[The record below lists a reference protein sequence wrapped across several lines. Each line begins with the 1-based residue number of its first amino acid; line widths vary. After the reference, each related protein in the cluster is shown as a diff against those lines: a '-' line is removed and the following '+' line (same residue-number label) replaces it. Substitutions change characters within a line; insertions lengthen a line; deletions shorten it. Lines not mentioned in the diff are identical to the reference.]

1 MKIGPFRLG
10 MRTTKTA
17 LAVMICILLF
27 KIFDRGSPMIAALA
41 AVFSLRQD
49 LSTSLSFGKSRILG
63 NTLGG
68 FLAIIYFLVQGFF
81 VHDFLVELFFLPFL
95 VIVVIVVSD
104 GINNNS
110 GIISAIATLL
120 LISLSI
126 PQGESF
132 LFALSRVID
141 TFIGTFIGIALNFF
155 AKPKALEEKQEIEE
169 DLVTLEKKEKEL
181 EELRKKVQLKI
192 DAKIETNESEQPP
205 NKH

>member
-1 MKIGPFRLG
+1 MEIGRFRLG
-10 MRTTKTA
+10 LRTLKTA
-17 LAVMICILLF
+17 LAVMLCIILF
-27 KIFDRGSPMIAALA
+27 KVSDRGAPLIAALS

-49 LSTSLSFGKSRILG
+49 LTTSLTFGKSRVLG

-68 FLAIIYFLVQGFF
+68 GLAIVYFLVKDLFSS
-81 VHDFLVELFFLPFL
+81 DFLVELFLLPFL

-132 LFALSRVID
+132 QFAFSRVID
-141 TFIGTFIGIALNFF
+141 TFIGTFIGIGLNFF
-155 AKPKALEEKQEIEE
+155 FKPKSIEE
-169 DLVTLEKKEKEL
+169 EHEIDEDLAELAKKEQEL
-181 EELRKKVQLKI
+181 EELRKKIQDRVTLEKQN
-192 DAKIETNESEQPP
+192 NEP
-205 NKH
+205 K

>member
-1 MKIGPFRLG
+1 MEIGRFRLG
-10 MRTTKTA
+10 LRTLKTA
-17 LAVMICILLF
+17 LAVMLCIILF
-27 KIFDRGSPMIAALA
+27 KVSDRGAPLIAALS

-49 LSTSLSFGKSRILG
+49 LTTSLTFGKSRVLG

-68 FLAIIYFLVQGFF
+68 GLAIVYFLVKDLFSS
-81 VHDFLVELFFLPFL
+81 DFLVELFLLPFL

-132 LFALSRVID
+132 QFAFSRVID
-141 TFIGTFIGIALNFF
+141 TFIGTFIGIGLNFF
-155 AKPKALEEKQEIEE
+155 FKPKPIEE
-169 DLVTLEKKEKEL
+169 EHEINEDLAELAKKEQEL
-181 EELRKKVQLKI
+181 EELRKKIQDRVTLEKQN
-192 DAKIETNESEQPP
+192 NEP
-205 NKH
+205 K

>member
-17 LAVMICILLF
+17 LAVMICIILF

-49 LSTSLSFGKSRILG
+49 LSTSLSFGKSRIFG

-68 FLAIIYFLVQGFF
+68 FLAIIYFLVQGLF

-155 AKPKALEEKQEIEE
+155 VKPKPIEEKNEIDE
-169 DLVTLEKKEKEL
+169 DLAMLEQKEKEL
-181 EELRKKVQLKI
+181 ADLRKKVQSQITQK
-192 DAKIETNESEQPP
+192 DDTDKS
-205 NKH
+205 

>member
-1 MKIGPFRLG
+1 MEIGRFRLG
-10 MRTTKTA
+10 LRTLKTA
-17 LAVMICILLF
+17 LAVMLCIILF
-27 KIFDRGSPMIAALA
+27 KVSDRGAPLIAALS

-49 LSTSLSFGKSRILG
+49 LTTSLTFGKSRVLG

-68 FLAIIYFLVQGFF
+68 GLAIVYFLVKDLFSS
-81 VHDFLVELFFLPFL
+81 DFLVELFLLPFL

-132 LFALSRVID
+132 QFAFSRVID
-141 TFIGTFIGIALNFF
+141 TFIGTFIGIGLNFF
-155 AKPKALEEKQEIEE
+155 FKPKPIEEEHEIDEDLAELAKKEQELEEVRKKIQ
-169 DLVTLEKKEKEL
+169 DRATLEK
-181 EELRKKVQLKI
+181 QN
-192 DAKIETNESEQPP
+192 NEP
-205 NKH
+205 K

>member
-1 MKIGPFRLG
+1 MEIGRFRLG
-10 MRTTKTA
+10 LRTLKTA
-17 LAVMICILLF
+17 LAVMLCIILF
-27 KIFDRGSPMIAALA
+27 KVSDRGAPLIAALS

-49 LSTSLSFGKSRILG
+49 LTTSLTFGKSRVLG

-68 FLAIIYFLVQGFF
+68 GLAIVYFLVKDLFSS
-81 VHDFLVELFFLPFL
+81 DFLVELFLLPFL

-132 LFALSRVID
+132 QFAFSRVID
-141 TFIGTFIGIALNFF
+141 TFIGTFIGIGLNFF
-155 AKPKALEEKQEIEE
+155 FKPKPIEE
-169 DLVTLEKKEKEL
+169 EHEINEDLAELAKKEQEL
-181 EELRKKVQLKI
+181 EELRKRIQ
-192 DAKIETNESEQPP
+192 DRAKLEKQNNEP
-205 NKH
+205 K

>member
-1 MKIGPFRLG
+1 MEIGRFRLG
-10 MRTTKTA
+10 LRTLKTA
-17 LAVMICILLF
+17 LAVMLCIILF
-27 KIFDRGSPMIAALA
+27 KVSDRGAPLIAALS

-49 LSTSLSFGKSRILG
+49 LTTSLTFGKSRVLG

-68 FLAIIYFLVQGFF
+68 GLAIVYFLVKDLFSS
-81 VHDFLVELFFLPFL
+81 DFLVELFLLPFL

-132 LFALSRVID
+132 QFAFSRVID
-141 TFIGTFIGIALNFF
+141 TFIGTFIGIGLNFF
-155 AKPKALEEKQEIEE
+155 FKPKPIEE
-169 DLVTLEKKEKEL
+169 EHEINEDLAELAKKEQEL
-181 EELRKKVQLKI
+181 EELRKRIQDRATLEKQN
-192 DAKIETNESEQPP
+192 NEP
-205 NKH
+205 K

>member
-1 MKIGPFRLG
+1 MKIGHFRLG
-10 MRTTKTA
+10 MRTVKTA
-17 LAVMICILLF
+17 LAVMLCIILF
-27 KIFDRGSPMIAALA
+27 KILNRGSPMIAALA

-68 FLAIIYFLVQGFF
+68 FLAILYFLVQGLFSN
-81 VHDFLVELFFLPFL
+81 DFLVELLFLPFL
-95 VIVVIVVSD
+95 VMIVIVVSD

-155 AKPKALEEKQEIEE
+155 VKPKPLEEKNEIEE
-169 DLVTLEKKEKEL
+169 DLATLEHKEKEL
-181 EELRKKVQLKI
+181 EELRRQVQLKI
-192 DAKIETNESEQPP
+192 AQQEKTETSKQPP
-205 NKH
+205 HDN